1 MKVWMKVLVEG
12 RLRETLRMINKAHL
26 LNNISHLC
34 ISESCSD
41 VQHTFRESYRQ

>member
-1 MKVWMKVLVEG
+1 MDEG
-12 RLRETLRMINKAHL
+12 FGGREIEGKLRMINKAHL

-41 VQHTFRESYRQ
+41 VQHTFRKSYRQ